1 MGDAVVLNSINKSF
15 GESDSRNQVLFDI
28 NLNIP
33 SGKINFIVGPSGCG
47 KTTLISIIAG
57 ILNQDSGYIN
67 LLNSA
72 QEKLSDRGKTSF
84 RKENIGFIFQ
94 QFNLVPTISVLEN
107 VAIPLL
113 IQGVSF
119 GEALNSA
126 REMLA
131 KVGLTAKEKALP
143 KNLSGG
149 QQQRVAIARALI
161 NKPKIIICDDPTASL
176 DGQPGISIMDLF
188 ANISRQM
195 QATVIIVTHDNR
207 IYDYADRIIE
217 MEDGR
222 IKYVREIR

>member
-1 MGDAVVLNSINKSF
+1 VADAVVLNSINKSF

-161 NKPKIIICDDPTASL
+161 NKPKIIICDEPTASL
-176 DGQPGISIMDLF
+176 DGQTGISIMDLF

>member
-72 QEKLSDRGKTSF
+72 QEKLSDKGKTSF

-161 NKPKIIICDDPTASL
+161 NKPKIIICDEPTASL
-176 DGQPGISIMDLF
+176 DGQTGISIMDLF

>member
-1 MGDAVVLNSINKSF
+1 VADAVVLNSINKSF

-94 QFNLVPTISVLEN
+94 QFNRSY
-107 VAIPLL
+107 AKLL
-113 IQGVSF
+113 
-119 GEALNSA
+119 
-126 REMLA
+126 
-131 KVGLTAKEKALP
+131 
-143 KNLSGG
+143 
-149 QQQRVAIARALI
+149 
-161 NKPKIIICDDPTASL
+161 
-176 DGQPGISIMDLF
+176 
-188 ANISRQM
+188 
-195 QATVIIVTHDNR
+195 
-207 IYDYADRIIE
+207 
-217 MEDGR
+217 
-222 IKYVREIR
+222 